1 MKFFFWK
8 GYNMSNLKMIIE
20 DVFKFLDNN
29 NYIVVFVLVF
39 IILDVCG

>member
-1 MKFFFWK
+1 
-8 GYNMSNLKMIIE
+8 MSNLKMIIE